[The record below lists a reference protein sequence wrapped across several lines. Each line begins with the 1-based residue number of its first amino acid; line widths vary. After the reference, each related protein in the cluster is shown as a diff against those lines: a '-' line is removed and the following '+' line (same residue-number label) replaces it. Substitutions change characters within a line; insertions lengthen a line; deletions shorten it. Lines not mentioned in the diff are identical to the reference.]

1 MSDFKAIFELWL
13 VGMLARLEW
22 IQNSEITKQ
31 QKQNNKNIT
40 AKIKIAPTTKQ
51 RKLQNSE
58 LFFLT
63 AQARLG
69 YSQRPRNMYRAFVP
83 FAVLYFRCF
92 IVGAVL

>member
-1 MSDFKAIFELWL
+1 MH
-13 VGMLARLEW
+13 RLEW

-58 LFFLT
+58 YQNSEKKKQRMVQNSEYYRTAPTIKQRKYKKAKIQNSEWYKSPIHITGPLT
-63 AQARLG
+63 
-69 YSQRPRNMYRAFVP
+69 VT
-83 FAVLYFRCF
+83 
-92 IVGAVL
+92 